1 MLTAA
6 SQDLLTSWAVAVDVE
21 GLYGP
26 AGSQFYDSATR
37 GDRSEVREVIT
48 LVRRYPGEIL
58 DLAAG
63 SGRLTLP
70 LLALP
75 RAVTALD
82 SSPAMLGILSS
93 RVGTRLS
100 SGLTFAEQDM
110 IDFTLPNSFGIVVL
124 GATSVTLLDRSD
136 RARLFGRVRAHL
148 ETGGRFLLSTTDTD
162 GDGDQMPSAFQGIF
176 HDAAGMPVPYYFSQE
191 IDRRAGRRLV
201 NFLVPST
208 SNAAAR
214 AVVFTSVVNRLSR
227 RELASEL
234 QDEGFDV
241 ESSIVV
247 KASGADGN
255 GLVLLECS
263 CSRR

>member
-1 MLTAA
+1 M
-6 SQDLLTSWAVAVDVE
+6 
-21 GLYGP
+21 
-26 AGSQFYDSATR
+26 
-37 GDRSEVREVIT
+37 
-48 LVRRYPGEIL
+48 
-58 DLAAG
+58 
-63 SGRLTLP
+63 
-70 LLALP
+70 
-75 RAVTALD
+75 
-82 SSPAMLGILSS
+82 
-93 RVGTRLS
+93 
-100 SGLTFAEQDM
+100 
-110 IDFTLPNSFGIVVL
+110 
-124 GATSVTLLDRSD
+124 
-136 RARLFGRVRAHL
+136 
-148 ETGGRFLLSTTDTD
+148 
-162 GDGDQMPSAFQGIF
+162 
-176 HDAAGMPVPYYFSQE
+176 PYYFSQE